1 MPFNFSDTTTRPR
14 QKLLVEVP
22 AAHQGQSRSLPLA
35 TARLYHPS
43 DTLMRM
49 TYSEAIKYLY
59 ARGHEL
65 ETLNLGLAR
74 IQALTE
80 AAGLPQQRFP
90 AVLIAGTNGKG
101 STAAMTFAIARAA
114 GLRVG
119 LYTSPHL
126 VEITERIRLFEPNT
140 GTRDISQ
147 DEFAH
152 YATEVRTLGERL
164 LAEGR
169 LTSVPSLFEQ
179 LTMLAFLYFA
189 DRQVELAVLEVGLGG
204 RLDATN
210 VSVPVV
216 TAITPIDY
224 DHQRHLGNTLTEIA
238 GEKTGIIKADTPLIV
253 APQKPEVM
261 QIITARARELN
272 APVVAVEE
280 KLRAAR
286 SFQVDKDFSV
296 PSLSQPGACRLR
308 YSARRAAYDTR
319 LSLRGGHQVLNALTA
334 LYIAEALA
342 EAGFAITPSAIEQ
355 GLQQTDWPGRLEWI
369 RLAGSA
375 PLLLDGAHNPAG
387 ARVVRKFLEDFCAN
401 RSVTIVFGAMSDKPF
416 GEMEEIL
423 FPAAQQFVAARV
435 NNPRAAGAHELAQ
448 LAEKPGARVLE
459 AESVLDALRLAQRVT
474 PLRGVICACGSLYL
488 VGEIKQL
495 IKEGKL

>member
-1 MPFNFSDTTTRPR
+1 MNYT
-14 QKLLVEVP
+14 
-22 AAHQGQSRSLPLA
+22 
-35 TARLYHPS
+35 
-43 DTLMRM
+43 
-49 TYSEAIKYLY
+49 EAINYLY

-65 ETLNLGLAR
+65 ETMNLGLAR
-74 IQALTE
+74 IQALCE
-80 AAGLPQQRFP
+80 AAGLPQHRFP
-90 AVLIAGTNGKG
+90 SVLIAGTNGKG

-126 VEITERIRLFEPNT
+126 VEITERFRLFEPDNNT
-140 GTRDISQ
+140 HDISQ

-152 YATEVRTLGERL
+152 YATAVRALGEQL
-164 LAEGR
+164 MAAGKLA
-169 LTSVPSLFEQ
+169 SVPSLFEQ

-189 DRQVELAVLEVGLGG
+189 DKQVELAVLEVGLGG

-210 VSVPVV
+210 VSAPVV
-216 TAITPIDY
+216 TAITPIDF
-224 DHQRHLGNTLTEIA
+224 DHQRHLGDTLSEIA
-238 GEKTGIIKADTPLIV
+238 GEKAGIIKPRTPLVV

-261 QIITARARELN
+261 QIITARARELD
-272 APVVAVEE
+272 APTIVVEE

-286 SFQVDKDFSV
+286 AFQVDKDFSV
-296 PSLSQPGACRLR
+296 SSLSQPGACRLR
-308 YSARRAAYDTR
+308 YAARHAAYDVR

-334 LYIAEALA
+334 LHVAETLA
-342 EAGFAITPSAIEQ
+342 EAGFAITPSAIEA

-369 RLAGSA
+369 KLPDGSA

-401 RSVTIVFGAMSDKPF
+401 RSVTIVFGAMSDKPL

-423 FPAAQQFVAARV
+423 FPAAQQFITAHV

-448 LAEKPGARVLE
+448 LAEKHGARVLE
-459 AESVLDALRLAQRVT
+459 AESVVEALRLAQQVT
-474 PLRGVICACGSLYL
+474 PPRGVICACGSLYL

-495 IKEGKL
+495 LGEGKL

>member
-1 MPFNFSDTTTRPR
+1 M
-14 QKLLVEVP
+14 Q
-22 AAHQGQSRSLPLA
+22 
-35 TARLYHPS
+35 
-43 DTLMRM
+43 M

-65 ETLNLGLAR
+65 ETMNLGLAR

-80 AAGLPQQRFP
+80 AADLPQHRFP

-101 STAAMTFAIARAA
+101 STAAMTFAMARAA

-126 VEITERIRLFEPNT
+126 VEITERFRLFEP
-140 GTRDISQ
+140 GGDTRDISQ
-147 DEFAH
+147 AEFAH
-152 YATEVRTLGERL
+152 YATEVRVLGEQL
-164 LAEGR
+164 LAAGKLR
-169 LTSVPSLFEQ
+169 SVPSLFEQ

-189 DRQVELAVLEVGLGG
+189 DKEVELAVLEVGLGG

-210 VSVPVV
+210 VSAPVV

-238 GEKTGIIKADTPLIV
+238 GEKAGIIKPHTPLIV
-253 APQKPEVM
+253 APQKREVM
-261 QIITARARELN
+261 QVITARARALA
-272 APVVAVEE
+272 APIIAVEE

-308 YSARRAAYDTR
+308 YSSRRAAYDAR

-334 LYIAEALA
+334 LHIAETLA
-342 EAGFAITPSAIEQ
+342 EAGFGITPAAIEQ

-369 RLAGSA
+369 RLPQGSA

-387 ARVVRKFLEDFCAN
+387 ARVVRKFLEDFCAH

-423 FPAAQQFVAARV
+423 FPAAQRFITAHVD
-435 NNPRAAGAHELAQ
+435 NPRAAQAHELAQ
-448 LAEKPGARVLE
+448 LAEKYGARVLE
-459 AESVLDALRLAQRVT
+459 AESVLEALRLAQQVT
-474 PLRGVICACGSLYL
+474 PPRGVICACGSLYL

-495 IKEGKL
+495 LKGGKL

>member
-1 MPFNFSDTTTRPR
+1 MNY
-14 QKLLVEVP
+14 
-22 AAHQGQSRSLPLA
+22 A
-35 TARLYHPS
+35 
-43 DTLMRM
+43 
-49 TYSEAIKYLY
+49 EAINYLY

-65 ETLNLGLAR
+65 ETMNLGLAR
-74 IQALTE
+74 IQTLTE
-80 AAGLPQQRFP
+80 AAGLPQHRYP

-126 VEITERIRLFEPNT
+126 VEITERIRLFEPEN
-140 GTRDISQ
+140 GARDISR

-152 YATEVRTLGERL
+152 YATKVRALGERL
-164 LAEGR
+164 LAEGK
-169 LTSVPSLFEQ
+169 LTTVPSLFEQ

-189 DRQVELAVLEVGLGG
+189 DKQVELAVLEVGLGG

-210 VSVPVV
+210 VSAPVV
-216 TAITPIDY
+216 TAITSIDF

-238 GEKTGIIKADTPLIV
+238 GEKAGIIKSNTPLVV

-261 QIITARARELN
+261 QVIAARARALA
-272 APVVAVEE
+272 APVIGVEE

-296 PSLSQPGACRLR
+296 PSLSLPGACRLR
-308 YSARRAAYDTR
+308 YAARRNNYDAR

-334 LYIAEALA
+334 LHIAETLA
-342 EAGFAITPSAIEQ
+342 DAGFAITPAAIEE

-369 RLAGSA
+369 RLPGGGA
-375 PLLLDGAHNPAG
+375 PLLLDGAHNLAG

-401 RSVTIVFGAMSDKPF
+401 RSVTLVFGAMTDKPF

-423 FPAAQQFVAARV
+423 FPAAQQFIAAHV
-435 NNPRAAGAHELAQ
+435 NNPRAAEASVLAQ
-448 LAEKPGARVLE
+448 LPIKHGSQVMQ
-459 AESVLDALRLAQRVT
+459 AESVVEALRLAQQVT
-474 PLRGVICACGSLYL
+474 PPQGVICACGSLYL

-495 IKEGKL
+495 LREGKL